1 MLSQSRPAST
11 ALAWNRLGY
20 FLVDRIQS
28 VTPVVIH
35 FGNPLQHLNDH
46 VNAGNKTLASSLKLP
61 LRRRKLM
68 HMQRQT
74 LRAEHRPTSLVFF
87 RLHLQRRCMHDHRT
101 GSSRTT
107 AHATVTEFLSLGA
120 LDEVLILSE
129 S

>member
-1 MLSQSRPAST
+1 MD
-11 ALAWNRLGY
+11 W
-20 FLVDRIQS
+20 IQS
-28 VTPVVIH
+28 DTPVVMY
-35 FGNPLQHLNDH
+35 FRNPLQHLNDH
-46 VNAGNKTLASSLKLP
+46 VNAGNKMLASSLELP
-61 LRRRKLM
+61 LRRRELM

-87 RLHLQRRCMHDHRT
+87 RSHLQRRCMHDHRT

-120 LDEVLILSE
+120 LDEVLVLSE